1 VTWANDDMV
10 LYHGCSDTSLA
21 PINPKGI
28 TAGGGPHNIGP
39 GVGAKRPDFGRGF
52 YTTTWLHQAMNWA
65 NTRVYKAGGRAVVL
79 RMRVERNSF
88 ASLETLVFPS
98 DRDKFYAFVSYCRRG
113 RTPHAPLAR
122 RTGPYD
128 IVTGPVSA
136 GRQSL
141 VIGGTDQ
148 VSFHTSAAVGAIFD
162 VTVLAVGRPMFDVW
176 Q

>member
-1 VTWANDDMV
+1 VAWLNDDMV
-10 LYHGCSDTSLA
+10 LYHGCSDRSLA
-21 PINPKGI
+21 PGNPGGI
-28 TAGGGPHNIGP
+28 VVGGGRHNIDP
-39 GVGAKRPDFGRGF
+39 TVGAMRPDFGKGF
-52 YTTTWLHQAMNWA
+52 YATTWLHQAKNWA
-65 NTRVYKAGGRAVVL
+65 NTRVDKVGGRAVVL

-88 ASLETLVFPS
+88 ASLETLAFPS

-122 RTGPYD
+122 RPGPYD
-128 IVTGPVSA
+128 VVTGPVSA

-148 VSFHTSAAVGAIFD
+148 VSFHTSAAVGAILD
-162 VTVLAVGRPMFDVW
+162 VIVFAVGGPIFDVW